1 LGPAYGE
8 APFRSGSRFRLSA
21 FVKTRALRGSARI
34 GLRLH
39 RAGIGDVFDVA
50 DYETYYSETAV
61 SGTSEWTAITVMT
74 PVIDPAP
81 DRMHLLLEMEGTG
94 TCWFDDVFFERDPDL

>member
-21 FVKTRALRGSARI
+21 FAKTRALRGSARI